1 MLRTFPRLHT
11 LMKNIEKAF
20 FFLRAGRDQV
30 SLLFQ
35 SERVEKN
42 NWKSDKLEEKKKV
55 RQLRGKGRKGK
66 INKCFEKQR
75 QST

>member
-35 SERVEKN
+35 SERVEKK
-42 NWKSDKLEEKKKV
+42 NWKIDKLEEEKKV
-55 RQLRGKGRKGK
+55 RQLATREGK
-66 INKCFEKQR
+66 E
-75 QST
+75 S